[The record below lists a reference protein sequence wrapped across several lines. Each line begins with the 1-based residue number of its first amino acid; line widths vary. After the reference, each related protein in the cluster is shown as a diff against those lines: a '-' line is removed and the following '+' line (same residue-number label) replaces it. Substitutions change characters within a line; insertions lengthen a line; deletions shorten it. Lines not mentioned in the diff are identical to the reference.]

1 MSKETPQE
9 ASKATSKKTT
19 SRRRR
24 RPSNPEHEREEGAYE
39 VVVRNQSLVL
49 AYRRLAFAA
58 LMSMVSAVTCLLV
71 LFLVAGKSVP
81 PNYIPVTQDGR
92 LLPLIP
98 MNQPSVD
105 DGVIGQ
111 FALDTITALNNFDY
125 LNWQIQV
132 NKAQNLFVPDSWQTY
147 FQEFEA
153 TNIMRTVVERKMIV
167 MGRPSGP
174 VEIQN
179 QGVGQDGVYLWR
191 VAVPIVINY
200 VGHNVERGSQRAPAT
215 DLSSKGVVTL
225 YIQRVPSALA
235 PNGIAVRA
243 YQYQQTGN

>member
-1 MSKETPQE
+1 MSQE
-9 ASKATSKKTT
+9 VKKTKK
-19 SRRRR
+19 RRRSS
-24 RPSNPEHEREEGAYE
+24 SNPEHERPEGAYE

-58 LMSMVSAVTCLLV
+58 LMSLVSAIACIIVFLMVS
-71 LFLVAGKSVP
+71 GKPVP

-111 FALDTITALNNFDY
+111 FALDAITKLNNFDY

-132 NKAQNLFVPDSWQTY
+132 NSAQDMFVPDSWETY
-147 FQEFEA
+147 FAEFEA
-153 TNIMRTVVERKMIV
+153 TNIMRTVIDRKMIV

-191 VAVPIVINY
+191 VAVPVIINY
-200 VGHNVERGSQRAPAT
+200 VGHASGQQARTS
-215 DLSSKGVVTL
+215 DLSSKGIVTI
-225 YIQRVPSALA
+225 YIQRVPSALT
-235 PNGIAVRA
+235 PNGIAIRA